1 MPLKSYLDDQVT
13 NFFVFNP
20 MFLLMTWLFW
30 TSLLVP
36 GQSEGTWPWWG
47 LEYKEAPLFFLPA
60 PPNSVSSEEGSAI
73 KKTFTWKSY
82 YMHLLFSSP
91 ESNYEL
97 FEKGCPW
104 LQYFC
109 VSPPAAVAMEAP
121 VQATLQWDSKSLTV
135 LRPLL
140 DNSANPNTISQSMLE
155 FALWMFN
162 T

>member
-1 MPLKSYLDDQVT
+1 
-13 NFFVFNP
+13 
-20 MFLLMTWLFW
+20 
-30 TSLLVP
+30 
-36 GQSEGTWPWWG
+36 
-47 LEYKEAPLFFLPA
+47 
-60 PPNSVSSEEGSAI
+60 
-73 KKTFTWKSY
+73 
-82 YMHLLFSSP
+82 MHLLFCSP

-104 LQYFC
+104 LQYIY

-140 DNSANPNTISQSMLE
+140 DNSANLNTISQFMLE

-162 T
+162 A